1 MKRKIFAICLVAIL
15 GITAIAGATLA
26 YFTDK
31 DTADNVFTIGNVDI
45 KLLESK
51 LHRDNDKASDDDIIA
66 DAEAYQDEYLAEA
79 GKLMV
84 PGRWV
89 KKAPYVQNVGTN
101 AAYVRVTVAV
111 PENVDPLIQI
121 ALCSEGKDAGAFTTS
136 DPVKKDGMI
145 YTAFTFTEALEPGE
159 VTYYAPFWQF
169 KLDDALDNEDLKGL
183 QGLDVEHIITVTADA
198 IQSEGFDSAEKAFA
212 AFDAQY
218 SANN

>member
-1 MKRKIFAICLVAIL
+1 
-15 GITAIAGATLA
+15 
-26 YFTDK
+26 
-31 DTADNVFTIGNVDI
+31 
-45 KLLESK
+45 
-51 LHRDNDKASDDDIIA
+51 
-66 DAEAYQDEYLAEA
+66 
-79 GKLMV
+79 
-84 PGRWV
+84 
-89 KKAPYVQNVGTN
+89 
-101 AAYVRVTVAV
+101 
-111 PENVDPLIQI
+111 VDPLIQI
-121 ALCSEGKDAGAFTTS
+121 TLYSEGKDAGAFTTS